1 MNWEYS
7 VELCETLYFAIKG
20 ETYSVDH
27 KMRYSPALATALKPV
42 YIQNRICK
50 VLRSQTPQCGT
61 PNWHMLMRITA
72 ILKRHVVRIVVYS
85 IFIQLLTRRT
95 DKQKVSH

>member
-7 VELCETLYFAIKG
+7 IEPFEILQFAIQG

-27 KMRYSPALATALKPV
+27 KMRYSPALAMALRPV
-42 YIQNRICK
+42 YIQKRICK

-72 ILKRHVVRIVVYS
+72 ILTIYGKNGS
-85 IFIQLLTRRT
+85 ILDGHPITYETNCQT
-95 DKQKVSH
+95 KG